1 MSKPKKLKKRII
13 ARSDALKTERRED
26 MLAAARRIVLENG
39 YAALSLRKLAAA
51 IGCAPGTIYLYFKD
65 RDELVR
71 EICCDGFRDL
81 YEKMKPAAAAADPE
95 KRLAALLRAYA
106 DFAAQNP
113 DTYRLSFMEDPQFTA
128 EMFRAQPLDEIGA
141 GWQSF
146 ALFVKALQD
155 LKQAG
160 KLSPETDENLLAEV
174 LWTGVHGAVSLKLI
188 YPAFPMNSLETL
200 IDKMIETLI
209 NGLQTK

>member
-1 MSKPKKLKKRII
+1 MSNPKKLKKRII
-13 ARSDALKTERRED
+13 ARSDALKTERREN
-26 MLAAARRIVLENG
+26 MLATARRIVLENG

-71 EICCDGFRDL
+71 EICYDGFRDL
-81 YEKMKPAAAAADPE
+81 YEKMKPAASVADPE
-95 KRLAALLRAYA
+95 KRLAALLGAYA

-128 EMFRAQPLDEIGA
+128 EMFRAQPLDEVGA

-146 ALFVKALQD
+146 ALLVKALED

-174 LWTGVHGAVSLKLI
+174 LWTGVHGAISLKLI